1 MTTASTAPR
10 VLIVSYWF
18 APFSAIAAVRASK
31 LAKHLADRGWDVR
44 VLTAGDTSTNATLQL
59 EIPRSTVTYTKWD
72 RVGRGVENIR
82 GRVRAAL
89 GRKSVPAEPAP
100 PSADAPPQA
109 AAKQKSAFRRAL
121 STAYLDIVEWP
132 DNRAGWKKYA
142 LDAGAKIVKDWRP
155 DVIYATS
162 PPATALIVADKL
174 SRTTGIPWIGEMRD
188 LWTDHPYY
196 EHSRLRLALERVWD
210 QRVLSRAAAIVT
222 VSPGWRQR
230 LIDRYARQ
238 VVVAMNGFVAA
249 DFPKTL
255 PLTPETTGPL
265 RIVFTGHIYTGYRDP
280 SPLFEALRNL
290 RLSPQDVLVE
300 FVGAK
305 DKAVREFAER
315 FGLTDHIRVHP
326 TVPYT
331 RALEIQLGADVLL
344 HMQWCDPKEHG
355 TIAGKIFDY
364 LGARRPILGI
374 ALEDCV
380 VAELVRERGA
390 GLVTNDSKKI
400 AKQVERWLA
409 QKRQGGVPPLPP
421 SASEGLERS
430 LQFEKIE
437 TLLTNVVAAQ
447 PGPVRAGRLSSE
459 RS

>member
-1 MTTASTAPR
+1 MSPAATAPR

-18 APFSAIAAVRASK
+18 APFSTIAAIRASK
-31 LAKHLADRGWDVR
+31 LAKHLIDQGWDVR
-44 VLTAGDTSTNATLQL
+44 VLTAGDTATNATLQL
-59 EIPRSTVTYTKWD
+59 EVPRSVVTYTKWD
-72 RVGRGVENIR
+72 RVGRHLEDIR
-82 GRVRAAL
+82 ARLRAAI
-89 GRKSVPAEPAP
+89 GKKAPEAEPAP
-100 PSADAPPQA
+100 PSNDAPPQSA
-109 AAKQKSAFRRAL
+109 TKQKSAFRQAL

-142 LDAGAKIVKDWRP
+142 LEAGAKIVKEWRP

-174 SRTTGIPWIGEMRD
+174 SRTTGIPWVGEMRD

-196 EHSRLRLALERVWD
+196 EHSRLRLALERIWD

-230 LIDRYARQ
+230 LMDRYARP

-249 DFPKTL
+249 DFPKA
-255 PLTPETTGPL
+255 PPHPPETTGPL

-280 SPLFEALRNL
+280 SPLFEALRDL

-315 FGLTDHIRVHP
+315 FGLTNHIRVLP

-380 VAELVRERGA
+380 VADLVRERGA
-390 GLVTNDSKKI
+390 GLVTSDPKKI
-400 AKQVERWLA
+400 AVQVEHWLA
-409 QKRQGGVPPLPP
+409 QKRQGGIPPLPAE
-421 SASEGLERS
+421 ASEGFERS
-430 LQFEKIE
+430 VQFERIRD
-437 TLLTNVVAAQ
+437 LLDRQVAGQ
-447 PGPVRAGRLSSE
+447 NLK
-459 RS
+459 